1 MMPEKNSEHTRRSF
15 LTAAA
20 ASLASAGLAGLSPG
34 VALAQKVEKVGKI
47 EPEIIT
53 RKLGKSGLRI
63 PIVSMGAMNSNNPE
77 IIGASYEL
85 GIRHFDTAANYQFG
99 RNEQMLGRAI
109 EKMGVRDKV
118 IIGTKVH
125 TPEQRRGLSPK
136 ESKQKFIKSVEAS
149 LKRLRTDYV
158 DILYVHSVSDAETIR
173 DQAIMDA
180 VSVLKDQKK
189 IRLAGAATH
198 SNMADV
204 INEVVAGGFYDVVLT
219 AINFT
224 MADDNVLLNAI
235 KNAADK
241 GVGIVAMKA
250 LAGGSRWPN
259 PESRRNHSSTTI
271 ARAALKWVMRNE
283 NICTCIPG
291 YANYEHMNENFTVA
305 SNLEY
310 TDEEK
315 SLLSDNSIILGL
327 GFCRQC
333 RECLASCPYGT
344 DIPTLMRTHMYSA
357 QYSNFHHARMTLD
370 EIPARAGLTN
380 CSSCSECTAKCA
392 NAVDIDRR
400 IDELKQM
407 YG

>member
-1 MMPEKNSEHTRRSF
+1 MPEKKSEYTRRNF

-20 ASLASAGLAGLSPG
+20 AGLASAGLTGLSPG
-34 VALAQKVEKVGKI
+34 VALAQEAENVTKPK
-47 EPEIIT
+47 PEIIT
-53 RKLGKSGLRI
+53 RKLGKNGPSI
-63 PIVSMGAMNSNNPE
+63 PIISMGAMNSNNPE
-77 IIGASYEL
+77 IVVASYEL
-85 GIRHFDTAANYQFG
+85 GVRHFDTAANYQFG
-99 RNEQMLGRAI
+99 RNEQMLGRAL

-118 IIGTKVH
+118 VIGTKVH
-125 TPEQRRGLSPK
+125 TPPQRRGLSAK
-136 ESKQKFIKSVEAS
+136 ESTEKFIKAVEAS

-158 DILYVHSVSDAETIR
+158 DIIYVHDVGDAETVR

-180 VSVLKDQKK
+180 VSALKDQKK
-189 IRLAGAATH
+189 VRLAGPATH
-198 SNMADV
+198 TNMADV
-204 INEVVAGGFYDVVLT
+204 INEVVAGGFYNVVLT

-224 MADDNVLLNAI
+224 MADDAALMTSI

-241 GVGIVAMKA
+241 GVGIIAMKT

-259 PESRRNHSSTTI
+259 PESRRNYSSTTV

-283 NICTCIPG
+283 NICTSIPG
-291 YANYEHMNENFTVA
+291 YANYEHMNENFAVA
-305 SNLEY
+305 TDLEY

-333 RECLASCPYGT
+333 RECLASCPNGA
-344 DIPTLMRTHMYSA
+344 DIPTLMRTHMYAA

-370 EIPARAGLTN
+370 EIPDRAGLAN
-380 CSSCSECTAKCA
+380 CSSCSECSARCA
-392 NAVDIDRR
+392 NTVDIDRR
-400 IDELKQM
+400 IEELKQM

>member
-1 MMPEKNSEHTRRSF
+1 MPEKNSDYTRRNF

-20 ASLASAGLAGLSPG
+20 AGLASAGLAGLSPG
-34 VALAQKVEKVGKI
+34 VALAQEVEKAGKK
-47 EPEIIT
+47 EPGIIT
-53 RKLGKSGLRI
+53 RQLGKSGPRI

-77 IIGASYEL
+77 IIEASFEL
-85 GIRHFDTAANYQFG
+85 GIRHFDTAANYQYG
-99 RNEQMLGRAI
+99 RNEQMLGRTI

-125 TPEQRRGLSPK
+125 TPAQRRGLSPK

-158 DILYVHSVSDAETIR
+158 DLLYVHDVGDVETIR
-173 DQAIMDA
+173 DGAIQEA
-180 VSVLKDQKK
+180 VSILKDQKK
-189 IRLAGAATH
+189 IRFAGAATH

-204 INEVVAGGFYDVVLT
+204 INEITAGGFYDVVLT

-224 MADDNVLLNAI
+224 MADDAALLNSI

-241 GVGIVAMKA
+241 GVSIVAMKT

-259 PESRRNHSSTTI
+259 PESRRNYSSTTI

-283 NICTCIPG
+283 SICTCIPG
-291 YANYEHMNENFTVA
+291 YANYEHMNENFAMA
-305 SNLEY
+305 SDLEY

-333 RECLASCPYGT
+333 RECLASCTSGT

-392 NAVDIDRR
+392 NTVDIDRR